1 MGTEANRLVDSVE
14 EARMALLDGVA
25 TLGSSQSAFKPSPAE
40 WSIEEILEHLY
51 LAELGGITKIWAA
64 LQDAR
69 SGRCWTGPLSNRG
82 KPIEEIIA
90 LTWNAKETAPPVAT
104 PHFGGP
110 LVAWVA
116 ALRSLRVPLRELAG
130 ELTDAELGQ
139 VVFPHFLSGPL
150 DARQRLE
157 FLRFHIERHLGQIQ
171 SIRQRPGFPW
181 GARPV

>member
-14 EARMALLDGVA
+14 QAREALLDAVA
-25 TLGSSQSAFKPSPAE
+25 TLGSTQAAFKPSPVE

-69 SGRCWTGPLSNRG
+69 AGRRWSGPLPNQG

-90 LTWNAKETAPPVAT
+90 STWKTKETAPPVAT

-116 ALRSLRVPLRELAG
+116 AIRSLRVPLRELAG
-130 ELTDAELGQ
+130 ELKDAELGQ

-157 FLRFHIERHLGQIQ
+157 FLRFHIERHLGQIR
-171 SIRQRPGFPW
+171 SIQQCAGFPR
-181 GARPV
+181 GAG

>member
-1 MGTEANRLVDSVE
+1 MGTEAHRLVDSIE
-14 EARMALLDGVA
+14 EARTALLDAVA
-25 TLGSSQSAFKPSPAE
+25 GLGSVQAAFKPAAGA

-69 SGRCWTGPLSNRG
+69 SGRGWAGALPNQG
-82 KPIEEIIA
+82 KPIEEVIA
-90 LTWNAKETAPPVAT
+90 LTWKAKETAPPVAT

-116 ALRSLRVPLRELAG
+116 ALRSLRAPLRELAE
-130 ELTDAELGQ
+130 ELADAELGQ

-150 DARQRLE
+150 DGRQRLE
-157 FLRFHIERHLGQIQ
+157 FLRFHIQRHLAQIQ
-171 SIRQRPGFPW
+171 SIQQCQGFPG
-181 GARPV
+181 GAR